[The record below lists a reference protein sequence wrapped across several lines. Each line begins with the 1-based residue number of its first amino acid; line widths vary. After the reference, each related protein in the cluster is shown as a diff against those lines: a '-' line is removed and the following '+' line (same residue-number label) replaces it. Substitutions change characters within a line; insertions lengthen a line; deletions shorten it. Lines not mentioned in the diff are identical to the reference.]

1 MEQVDRCLGC
11 GLSWRE
17 RAQGFVGRKN
27 KRTRGGI
34 IYPHEIR
41 NLPLEE
47 GTNPPDNNKRAV
59 ATGKWVFLSFQHT
72 TMPVHTPN
80 QLSAI
85 LMRYGLAPW
94 MFSEGETTC
103 NQLRLHSSGHSC
115 QQRKTFRV
123 IWCMIIYFVLF
134 FICTFY
140 FNLFILLVI
149 FPPLLFLSYSLSC
162 LLFLSCGSASHA
174 PWSYFCFKTQNSIPV
189 PCISSCHAWFLHM
202 KVQNYKPYKFF
213 SSSWYFKSVSFMS
226 HMVSW
231 VGC

>member
-115 QQRKTFRV
+115 QQGKTFRV
-123 IWCMIIYFVLF
+123 IWCILIYLF
-134 FICTFY
+134 Y
-140 FNLFILLVI
+140 
-149 FPPLLFLSYSLSC
+149 LS
-162 LLFLSCGSASHA
+162 F
-174 PWSYFCFKTQNSIPV
+174 
-189 PCISSCHAWFLHM
+189 FLH
-202 KVQNYKPYKFF
+202 YYFYPTLYLAFFF
-213 SSSWYFKSVSFMS
+213 SPVALPHMHRDHTSALRHKIPSQSLASRLAMHGSYTWKYKITNPINFSPALGTSKVSALC
-226 HMVSW
+226 HTWLAGLDVRLYL
-231 VGC
+231 VE